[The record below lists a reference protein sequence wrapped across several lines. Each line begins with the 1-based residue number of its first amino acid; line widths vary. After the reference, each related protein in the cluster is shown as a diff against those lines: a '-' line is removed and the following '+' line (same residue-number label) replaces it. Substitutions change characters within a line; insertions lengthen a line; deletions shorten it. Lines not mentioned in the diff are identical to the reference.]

1 MSSFASIQRKLILHN
16 LILKPP
22 SWIKNLNTKFQAI
35 MDPSFPLFFFASL
48 FFFSGNSVNP
58 QK

>member
-1 MSSFASIQRKLILHN
+1 MSSFASIQCKLILHN

-48 FFFSGNSVNP
+48 FFFFFW
-58 QK
+58 QFC